1 MTHPQALATIL
12 IEIIFIALS
21 PWLKKLD
28 VFNHFL
34 GEMAD
39 GNLVGTV
46 VTLVVF
52 YVLTWVFLV
61 MISVTRHNTLED
73 DVKNKC
79 KDLFV
84 RVQKIGIGL
93 VDSAVRVIEFA
104 TIDYIQSIFGIL
116 GIDSKQ
122 KDTKDN
128 SPNNGDDNRKV

>member
-1 MTHPQALATIL
+1 
-12 IEIIFIALS
+12 
-21 PWLKKLD
+21 
-28 VFNHFL
+28 
-34 GEMAD
+34 
-39 GNLVGTV
+39 
-46 VTLVVF
+46 
-52 YVLTWVFLV
+52 